1 MTHQEM
7 MDQLQVWEDMGP
19 EITWDEFKEI
29 EFRGKKMR
37 FQAMCSEL
45 YHPVEEF
52 QKLVASGMSEE
63 EAFLKVQEVVEILTS
78 DTLI

>member
-19 EITWDEFKEI
+19 EITWDDFKEI
-29 EFRGKKMR
+29 EFRGKKLK
-37 FQAMCSEL
+37 FQAMYSER
-45 YHPVEEF
+45 YRPIEEF
-52 QKLVASGMSEE
+52 QKFVASGMSEE
-63 EAFLKVQEVVEILTS
+63 EAFFKVQQEVELLTS